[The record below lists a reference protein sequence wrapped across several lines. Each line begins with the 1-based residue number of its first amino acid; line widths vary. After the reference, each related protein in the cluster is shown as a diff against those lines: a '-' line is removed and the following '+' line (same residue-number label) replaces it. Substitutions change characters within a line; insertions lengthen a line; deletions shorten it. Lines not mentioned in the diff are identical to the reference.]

1 MSLTLASFDAA
12 GLETEVLA
20 LIVAAA
26 PPIVYADSNRGGTQS
41 PEDGDLG
48 LGDGETLIT
57 RIRITNSGGSILLN
71 DNDVPDELTMRDYF
85 GVGGGGRD
93 LTLYIQTADGV
104 VSLPVATA
112 LGNTGGSYAHFSV
125 PAADQAL
132 LNGIAAGTRFII
144 ALAREAAE
152 EAEEVTELAGEVS
165 SGAPTLSGDLT
176 VGEAS
181 PTELAGEIRSG
192 VPTLA
197 GDLTVGAASP
207 TELAGE
213 VRSGAPTLTGD
224 LSVIN
229 ADVTELAGE
238 IRSAAPTL
246 AGDLTVAEG
255 EPTELAG
262 EIRSAAAALTG
273 DLSDVEPLP
282 AAQDERLPLPADL
295 SGESLSG
302 VRYRTRD
309 GDSLDAVCWKH
320 YGRQAGAVEAV
331 LEANPGL
338 SEVSPIL
345 PAGFVIGLPDL
356 PQPAREIETIS
367 LWD

>member
-26 PPIVYADSNRGGTQS
+26 PPNVYADSNRGGTQS
-41 PEDGDLG
+41 PEAGELG
-48 LGDGETLIT
+48 LGSGETLIT
-57 RIRITNSGGSILLN
+57 RIRILSSGANILLN
-71 DNDVPDELTMRDYF
+71 DNDVPAELTMRDYL
-85 GVGGGGRD
+85 GVGGPGRD
-93 LTLYIQTADGV
+93 LTLYIQTDAGV
-104 VSLPVATA
+104 VSLPVATQ
-112 LGNTGGSYAHFSV
+112 LGNVGGGYANFSV
-125 PAADQAL
+125 PAADRTL
-132 LNGIAAGTRFII
+132 INGIASGTRFII
-144 ALAREAAE
+144 ALARP
-152 EAEEVTELAGEVS
+152 VTVLAGEVS
-165 SGAPTLSGDLT
+165 SGTPTLTGDLT

-192 VPTLA
+192 SPGLS

-213 VRSGAPTLTGD
+213 IRSGAPTLSAD
-224 LSVIN
+224 LSAVDAGVI
-229 ADVTELAGE
+229 ELAGE
-238 IRSAAPTL
+238 VRTGAPTL

-255 EPTELAG
+255 VPTELAG
-262 EIRSAAAALTG
+262 EIHSADVVLTG
-273 DLSDVEPLP
+273 DLSDVAPVP
-282 AAQDERLPLPADL
+282 AAQEDNWVPTDL
-295 SGESLSG
+295 SGESLIG

-309 GDSLDAVCWKH
+309 GDSLDAICWKH

-338 SEVSPIL
+338 SEGGPVL
-345 PAGFVIGLPDL
+345 PAGFVIGLPEL
-356 PQPAREIETIS
+356 HQAASEIETVS